1 MKANGEKAEKL
12 GLGGIVWRIG
22 VVGIG
27 YLALLVIGGASLTAL
42 GAGLPQVEDSA
53 ELMPWILLSGVLIGI
68 VLGSLASRMSATRLR
83 QFFVWMCLLFL
94 NGVAVVIEGLFFVP
108 ELINLETAPVL
119 AVQQLIVSVGTAMLV
134 AFLFTRSADAET
146 TNPASRRSWYEWLW
160 RVAASV
166 LIYVALFYVVGGL
179 NYALVTRPFYE
190 QQGGLAIPEAS
201 TVLAVETMRGIL
213 IIASILPFILTYQTT
228 RRRLM
233 VSAGLALFVVG
244 GVVPLMLQAPT
255 LPGFLL
261 LASGWE
267 IFLQLFPTGIA
278 TTALLTS

>member
-1 MKANGEKAEKL
+1 MA
-12 GLGGIVWRIG
+12 
-22 VVGIG
+22 
-27 YLALLVIGGASLTAL
+27 AL
-42 GAGLPQVEDSA
+42 GAGLPQVENSA
-53 ELMPWILLSGVLIGI
+53 ELMPWILLSGVVIGI
-68 VLGSLASRMSATRLR
+68 VLGTLASRMSTTLLR
-83 QFFVWMCLLFL
+83 QVFIWTCLLFL
-94 NGVAVVIEGLFFVP
+94 NGVAVVIEGFFFVP
-108 ELINLETAPVL
+108 DLITQETAPFL
-119 AVQQLIVSVGTAMLV
+119 AVQQLIVSLGTAMLV
-134 AFLFTRSADAET
+134 AFLFARRADAET
-146 TNPASRRSWYEWLW
+146 ASPALKRSWYEWLW

-201 TVLAVETMRGIL
+201 IVLPVETIRGTL
-213 IIASILPFILTYQTT
+213 IVASIIPFILTYQTT

-267 IFLQLFPTGIA
+267 IFLQLFPTGMA
-278 TTALLTS
+278 TAALLEL